1 MSTEQFPCPH
11 CKKNFAN
18 NKGRN
23 AHIQICPQKPKGLPA
38 AAHTTSNSNMEAPTL
53 TPEPGP
59 IPAPIVATTTRRNQA
74 QSDSS
79 DDDTPQRRVIPRH
92 VPIINNQTEVTR
104 MTVQKYN
111 TVAIQY
117 DEWLNMAKTCR
128 SNNDLTNCVM
138 AQLLDSNATQHK
150 VTLLLDYLTTM
161 MSQQKSEYL
170 HEKQKIDQQ
179 FNMYA
184 FTEDQDKLLFEYL
197 PNIYMTNDNTDAGEV
212 SCINTCNVFFCGA
225 SNYREKRRSNR
236 NNQRCLN
243 FVEMAAFG
251 SCI

>member
-1 MSTEQFPCPH
+1 
-11 CKKNFAN
+11 
-18 NKGRN
+18 
-23 AHIQICPQKPKGLPA
+23 
-38 AAHTTSNSNMEAPTL
+38 MEALTL
-53 TPEPGP
+53 TPEPAP
-59 IPAPIVATTTRRNQA
+59 IPAPIVATTRRNQM

-79 DDDTPQRRVIPRH
+79 DDDTTALRRAIPRPL
-92 VPIINNQTEVTR
+92 PIINNQVEVTR

-150 VTLLLDYLTTM
+150 VTLLLDYLTAM

-179 FNMYA
+179 FKMYA
-184 FTEDQDKLLFEYL
+184 YTEEQDKLLFEYL
-197 PNIYMTNDNTDAGEV
+197 PNIYMPNNNADAGEV

-225 SNYREKRRSNR
+225 SNYGEKRMSNR
-236 NNQRCLN
+236 NNQRCLS

>member
-1 MSTEQFPCPH
+1 MSTVQFLCPH
-11 CKKNFAN
+11 CQKNFAN

-23 AHIQICPQKPKGLPA
+23 AHIQICPQKPQGLPA
-38 AAHTTSNSNMEAPTL
+38 VAPAASNSSMEAPT
-53 TPEPGP
+53 PEPAP
-59 IPAPIVATTTRRNQA
+59 IPVPIVATTTRRNQM

-79 DDDTPQRRVIPRH
+79 DDDTTPQRRVIPRH
-92 VPIINNQTEVTR
+92 VPIITNQVEVTR

-161 MSQQKSEYL
+161 MSQQKAEYL

-184 FTEDQDKLLFEYL
+184 FTEDQDKLLFVYL
-197 PNIYMTNDNTDAGEV
+197 PHICMFNDTIIPMSREV
-212 SCINTCNVFFCGA
+212 WF
-225 SNYREKRRSNR
+225 RRH
-236 NNQRCLN
+236 
-243 FVEMAAFG
+243 VKM
-251 SCI
+251 

>member
-1 MSTEQFPCPH
+1 M
-11 CKKNFAN
+11 
-18 NKGRN
+18 
-23 AHIQICPQKPKGLPA
+23 
-38 AAHTTSNSNMEAPTL
+38 
-53 TPEPGP
+53 
-59 IPAPIVATTTRRNQA
+59 

-79 DDDTPQRRVIPRH
+79 DDDTTPLRRVIPLPL
-92 VPIINNQTEVTR
+92 PIINNQAEATR

-150 VTLLLDYLTTM
+150 VTLLLDYLTDM

-184 FTEDQDKLLFEYL
+184 FTEDQDKLLLEYL
-197 PNIYMTNDNTDAGEV
+197 PNINMSNENADAGEV

-225 SNYREKRRSNR
+225 SNYGEKWMSNR
-236 NNQRCLN
+236 TNQRCCLYQ
-243 FVEMAAFG
+243 E
-251 SCI
+251 IPHPP

>member
-1 MSTEQFPCPH
+1 MSTVQFPCPH
-11 CKKNFAN
+11 CNKNFTN

-23 AHIQICPQKPKGLPA
+23 AHILICPLKPQGLPA
-38 AAHTTSNSNMEAPTL
+38 VAHTASNSSMEALTL
-53 TPEPGP
+53 TPEPAP
-59 IPAPIVATTTRRNQA
+59 IPAPIVATTRRNQM

-79 DDDTPQRRVIPRH
+79 DDDTTALRRAIPRPL
-92 VPIINNQTEVTR
+92 PIINNQVEVTR

-138 AQLLDSNATQHK
+138 AQLLDS
-150 VTLLLDYLTTM
+150 
-161 MSQQKSEYL
+161 KSEYL

-197 PNIYMTNDNTDAGEV
+197 PNIYMTNDNAETGEF

-225 SNYREKRRSNR
+225 SNYGEKRMSNR
-236 NNQRCLN
+236 NNRRCLS